1 MATRAVIEIDGMD
14 VCLYKHWDGYPSATL
29 PWLLNFVE
37 KFDRDDKEYM
47 FAQLIRSSAFD
58 AEEFNLDKSRTT
70 GWGVVS
76 RNENCCEEYRYIIKE
91 KSVKVIDVMTGEE
104 LQLKEL
110 LNPTIND

>member
-29 PWLLNFVE
+29 PWLLNFVD

-58 AEEFNLDKSRTT
+58 AEEFNLDKSRAT
-70 GWGVVS
+70 GWGVVRCS
-76 RNENCCEEYRYIIKE
+76 EDCWEQYRYIIKD
-91 KSVKVIDVMTGEE
+91 KKVSVIDVMTGEALSE
-104 LQLKEL
+104 GLLKE
-110 LNPTIND
+110 